1 MSDAKI
7 WISKKWCILGAI
19 VCLCAG
25 LAIGVVVGGVAVMII
40 LADVMVSSHVIC
52 LDCIR

>member
-7 WISKKWCILGAI
+7 RISKKWCILGAI

-25 LAIGVVVGGVAVMII
+25 LAIGIVVGGVVVMMI
-40 LADVMVSSHVIC
+40 LADVVVSSQVIC
-52 LDCIR
+52 LDRIR